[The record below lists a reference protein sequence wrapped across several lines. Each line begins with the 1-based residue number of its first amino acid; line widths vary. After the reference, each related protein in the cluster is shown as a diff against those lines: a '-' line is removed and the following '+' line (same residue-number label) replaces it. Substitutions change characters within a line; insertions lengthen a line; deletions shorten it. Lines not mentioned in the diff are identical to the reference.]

1 MAMSDEK
8 RQGRVGFVL
17 GTITGAIAP
26 VSLVTLVSAEP
37 QHGWI
42 TIEFRGHRYNVSVE
56 EDS

>member
-1 MAMSDEK
+1 MSDDK
-8 RQGRVGFVL
+8 KQGRVGFVL